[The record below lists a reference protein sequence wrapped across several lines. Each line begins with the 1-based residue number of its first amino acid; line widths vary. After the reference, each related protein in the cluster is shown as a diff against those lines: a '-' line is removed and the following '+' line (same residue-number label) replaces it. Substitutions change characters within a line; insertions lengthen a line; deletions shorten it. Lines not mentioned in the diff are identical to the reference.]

1 MTIVR
6 HGPSTGPKRAPV
18 PQPQE
23 SPGIPTQL
31 IDLRTPVDR
40 AVLVG
45 APVQDVEARL
55 VEEHLEE
62 LARLTD
68 TAGGRV
74 VGTLIQRL
82 DRPQPRYYIG
92 EGKAKQ
98 LKTLVEDRDANLVIF
113 DDELSPAQGKNLEE
127 LLEVRVMDRSELILD
142 IFATR
147 ARSKE
152 SRMQVELAQL
162 QYLLPRLRR
171 MWSHLSRIRG
181 GIGLRGPGET
191 QLETARSLTRPRI
204 ADLRDKLRTVGK
216 ARETQRKSRQGK
228 FRAALVGY
236 TNAGKSS
243 LLRALSGS
251 DLFVEDRLFATLDS
265 ATRSVDLGSGYEVL
279 ATDTVGFIRKLPHH
293 LVASFRSTLEEA
305 READVLLHV
314 IDASH
319 PDWEEQRE
327 VVDSVLEDLELGDR
341 TTILVFNKM
350 DRLTHAEEEALRGRV
365 RALETTPAVF
375 VSALKPDSLKELHE
389 TLRARARARL
399 AHVRVALDAGD
410 GEGIAALYRE
420 SEVIERTGEG
430 VQVCVEAR
438 VPEPLLGWL
447 EAREGVTIQR
457 VGS

>member
-1 MTIVR
+1 MTAAAR
-6 HGPSTGPKRAPV
+6 NTPKERRR
-18 PQPQE
+18 
-23 SPGIPTQL
+23 IPTQL

-45 APVQDVEARL
+45 APVQDLDVRL

-62 LARLTD
+62 LGRLTD

-74 VGTLIQRL
+74 VGALVQRL
-82 DRPQPRYYIG
+82 DHPHPRYYIG
-92 EGKAKQ
+92 EGKAQ
-98 LKTLVEDRDANLVIF
+98 ELHDLVQEREADLVIF
-113 DDELSPAQGKNLEE
+113 DEELSPAQGRHLED
-127 LLEVRVMDRSELILD
+127 LLGVRVMDRSELILD

-147 ARSKE
+147 ARSSE
-152 SRMQVELAQL
+152 ARMQVELAQL

-191 QLETARSLTRPRI
+191 QLETDRRLIGARI
-204 ADLRDKLRTVGK
+204 ADLRRKLDAVGRARATQRR
-216 ARETQRKSRQGK
+216 AREGK

-265 ATRSVDLGSGYEVL
+265 ATRSVDVGSGHEVL
-279 ATDTVGFIRKLPHH
+279 VTDTVGFIRKLPHH

-319 PDWEEQRE
+319 PDRDEQRE
-327 VVDSVLEDLELGDR
+327 VVTSVLEELDLAGRE
-341 TTILVFNKM
+341 TILVFNKM
-350 DRLTHAEEEALRGRV
+350 DRLTHAEEEALRERV
-365 RALETTPAVF
+365 RALESAPAVL
-375 VSALKPDSLKELHE
+375 VSAVQPETLQALRD
-389 TLRARARARL
+389 TLRARIRARL
-399 AHVRVALDAGD
+399 QHVVVHLDAADGEAIAAVYREAEVEDRSGD
-410 GEGIAALYRE
+410 GSRMAVR
-420 SEVIERTGEG
+420 
-430 VQVCVEAR
+430 AR
-438 VPEPLLGWL
+438 IPAPLLGWL
-447 EAREGVTIQR
+447 AARDGVVVEEVR
-457 VGS
+457 